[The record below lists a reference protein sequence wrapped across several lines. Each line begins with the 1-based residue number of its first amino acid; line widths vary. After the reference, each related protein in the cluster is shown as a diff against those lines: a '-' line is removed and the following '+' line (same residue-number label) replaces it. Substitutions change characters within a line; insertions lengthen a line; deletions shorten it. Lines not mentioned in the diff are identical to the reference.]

1 MDPAAL
7 VLIVLITLIV
17 ILLLRSE
24 WEKKHLKT
32 EYYTIK
38 SEKIH
43 IGTRF
48 IFLSDMHGTEFGEDN
63 EELLSEIRSLDP
75 DCILIGGDMITCG
88 KRHEEPP
95 RTSACIHLCQEL
107 SEYWPVIY
115 AEGNHEARFRRRF
128 PEDFQIFIEHL
139 EQYSSLEYL
148 MDETETFT
156 KEDELIDER
165 DEFLIYGPSLEEDYF
180 QPLRP
185 GFGKKLAMPEGYLE
199 GKLLATDDMACD
211 TSDRRNVAQK
221 HSFNIMLLHSPLYLK
236 EAEAFGAD
244 LVLSGHFH
252 GGTIRLPGL
261 GGLMTPQL
269 QFLVKECSG
278 EFSHE
283 RTRMI
288 VNRGLGTHSIKLR
301 LNDRP
306 EISVIDVLPKG
317 DRETDPDQL

>member
-7 VLIVLITLIV
+7 VLIVLIALTV

-32 EYYTIK
+32 EYYIIK

-48 IFLSDMHGTEFGEDN
+48 IFLSDMHGAEFGEDN

-88 KRHEEPP
+88 KRCEEPP

-115 AEGNHEARFRRRF
+115 AEGNHEVRFRRRF

-165 DEFLIYGPSLEEDYF
+165 DEFTIYGPSLEEDYF

-185 GFGKKLAMPEGYLE
+185 GFGRKLVMPEGYLE
-199 GKLLATDDMACD
+199 GKLLTAEDMSCKV
-211 TSDRRNVAQK
+211 SDRRDRAPR
-221 HSFNIMLLHSPLYLK
+221 HSFNIMLLHSPLYLR
-236 EAEAFGAD
+236 EAEALGAD

-269 QFLVKECSG
+269 QFLVKECAG
-278 EFSHE
+278 EFSHG
-283 RTRMI
+283 RTHMI